1 MSNGELGA
9 ITMPKWGLTM
19 EDGELMEWTVSVGDT
34 IALGQEVANVETDK
48 ITGVVESPV
57 AGTVQRLVAQPGDVL
72 TVGSLLAVVS
82 MEPVDDAAIDAFI
95 ASYVTS
101 E

>member
-1 MSNGELGA
+1 MSNGGIGA
-9 ITMPKWGLTM
+9 ITMPKWGMTM
-19 EDGELMEWTVSVGDT
+19 EDGELMEWMVSVGDA
-34 IALGQEVANVETDK
+34 IAVGQEVANVETDK

-57 AGTVQRLVAQPGDVL
+57 AGTIQRLVAQPGDVL
-72 TVGSLLAVVS
+72 PVGALLAVVS
-82 MEPVDDAAIDAFI
+82 SEPIDDEAIDTFI